1 MANLNEQLKKMKK
14 YIRLL
19 EKYTSTDDLETFLHK
34 ENIEFNSVNY
44 LGEGEYGTAYSLG
57 NGKVFKLTSSPNEFE
72 IAGQLLHKKKPGIVQ
87 YYDRG
92 WYSDKPTIYYIVM
105 DEVDTDSSIEDMFYR
120 VELIL
125 TTQNLDISQINYF
138 DEDEYDGSEGDLDSD
153 TLKFMNELH
162 TIYRS
167 CQQLG
172 IRVPDIN
179 YGNLGYDAS
188 GILTA
193 FDLQDRAAM
202 RGRTW

>member
-1 MANLNEQLKKMKK
+1 MANLNEQLKKMKN
-14 YIRLL
+14 YIRIL
-19 EKYTSTDDLETFLHK
+19 ERYNSTDDLETFLRN
-34 ENIEFNSVNY
+34 EDIEFNSVNY

-57 NGKVFKLTSSPNEFE
+57 NGKVFKLTNSANEFE
-72 IAGQLLHKKKPGIVQ
+72 IAGQILHKKIPGIVQ
-87 YYDRG
+87 YHDRG

-125 TTQNLDISQINYF
+125 TTQDLDISQINYF
-138 DEDEYDGSEGDLDSD
+138 DEDEYDGSEGDLDPD

-167 CQQLG
+167 CQGLG

-188 GILTA
+188 GTLTA

-202 RGRTW
+202 KGRTW